1 MLREDIQDFLQTIPK
16 HICVVAATKYVDSN
30 QMIELLE
37 KGIYNFGE
45 NRVEVFL
52 KKEEE
57 LKEYPIV
64 WHFIGHLQRNK
75 AKQVLNKIEYLH
87 SLDSLELVKIIEK
100 ERKEPLKCFIEV
112 SINKEET
119 KNGVYPEELEEFIK
133 KVLMFSKVKLVGFMM
148 MAKKDSKP
156 DELLHQFKSL
166 VDLRNEI
173 ERNLSIS
180 LPYLSMGMSDD
191 YLEAIQAGAT
201 HIRLGRI
208 LWKN

>member
-1 MLREDIQDFLQTIPK
+1 
-16 HICVVAATKYVDSN
+16 
-30 QMIELLE
+30 
-37 KGIYNFGE
+37 
-45 NRVEVFL
+45 
-52 KKEEE
+52 
-57 LKEYPIV
+57 
-64 WHFIGHLQRNK
+64 
-75 AKQVLNKIEYLH
+75 
-87 SLDSLELVKIIEK
+87 
-100 ERKEPLKCFIEV
+100 
-112 SINKEET
+112 
-119 KNGVYPEELEEFIK
+119 
-133 KVLMFSKVKLVGFMM
+133 MFSKVKLVGFMM